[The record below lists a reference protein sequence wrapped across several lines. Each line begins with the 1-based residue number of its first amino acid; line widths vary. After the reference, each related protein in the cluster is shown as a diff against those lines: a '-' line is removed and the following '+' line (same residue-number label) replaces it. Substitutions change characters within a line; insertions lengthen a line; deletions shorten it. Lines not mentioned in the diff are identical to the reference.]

1 MHIHRAPQDSAVSR
15 ARELKAACEKLA
27 RHCATWNVTAALDRA
42 ALGAQASQRIL
53 AVARSVTLARID
65 LPPPRKDQ
73 EYFIIG
79 SVSTKSSVFQ
89 RRAGIFSINLIRRSA
104 YSHGVKAKFG
114 QRDKADRVA
123 ASRRVLL
130 FQTATTP
137 RGVSHGHQPTRTIG

>member
-1 MHIHRAPQDSAVSR
+1 
-15 ARELKAACEKLA
+15 
-27 RHCATWNVTAALDRA
+27 LDRA

-73 EYFIIG
+73 EYFIRG
-79 SVSTKSSVFQ
+79 SVSSVSTKSSVFQ